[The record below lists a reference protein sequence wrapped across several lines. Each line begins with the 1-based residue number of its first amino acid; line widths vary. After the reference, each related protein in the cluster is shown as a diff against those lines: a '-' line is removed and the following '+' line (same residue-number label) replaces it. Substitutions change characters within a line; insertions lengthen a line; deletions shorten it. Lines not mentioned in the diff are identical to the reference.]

1 MVDNLKR
8 DRTSLKFRRTGLPGF
23 MFILPLH
30 RCVHMSLPFEHMK
43 RAAIITSFVVL
54 SCALRG
60 HAQDT
65 TRFTKLQIDTFHLT
79 NKMFKRTVAF
89 TFRSVVFYV
98 NFYDFKKLVEDK
110 LRGENIYQEAT
121 YRATWDKLMRDI
133 EKCDTVFLTQAT
145 FDSAQIIPFDDFLIR
160 QIEND
165 KCVIR
170 DLDKNLQPVIIREKG
185 VKYYHPGIWGGRLF
199 FLPGSRDKFFIE
211 TTDIIS

>member
-1 MVDNLKR
+1 
-8 DRTSLKFRRTGLPGF
+8 
-23 MFILPLH
+23 
-30 RCVHMSLPFEHMK
+30 MSLSIEHMK
-43 RAAIITSFVVL
+43 KVAIITSFVVL
-54 SCALRG
+54 SCALGG

-65 TRFTKLQIDTFHLT
+65 TQFTNLQIDTFHLT

-89 TFRSVVFYV
+89 TFRTVVFYID
-98 NFYDFKKLVEDK
+98 FYDFKKVVEDK
-110 LRGENIYQEAT
+110 LRGKSVYKEAT
-121 YRATWDKLMRDI
+121 YRATWNKLTADI
-133 EKCDTVFLTQAT
+133 KKCDTVFLTQAT
-145 FDSAQIIPFDDFLIR
+145 FDSAEIIPFDDFLIR

-170 DLDKNLQPVIIREKG
+170 DLDKNLQPIIMREKG